1 MPDQIRAG
9 LLLLSASSHRD
20 KQCSGDAQDAAPSAS
35 PASALSTLEVLPRAE
50 VASVARTI
58 TRASTRSTHDHAR
71 AALTIARASTLGTHC
86 TRHEKRLHARKMTD
100 PDNVQEGQQSMRA
113 GMEPMTA
120 AENLF
125 WQNLEAGAPGIGFS
139 RAEELAHLFFLRAKS
154 HVAAV
159 KVDVPNSLR
168 WEGLIPDAQQLGEW
182 SREGTLAKN
191 IARKPPQHDRAEA
204 DLEQDLRKHIVVSE
218 AVLWAFHKGK
228 VHTEKDF
235 LEKDLSG
242 VLPPSVWLNVREARK
257 WYRKTTMI
265 RTLDAAGR
273 MCVIFAYRC
282 DINRASAEDTKAAVS
297 QNTDRH
303 TQRRSQNTDTG

>member
-1 MPDQIRAG
+1 
-9 LLLLSASSHRD
+9 
-20 KQCSGDAQDAAPSAS
+20 
-35 PASALSTLEVLPRAE
+35 
-50 VASVARTI
+50 
-58 TRASTRSTHDHAR
+58 
-71 AALTIARASTLGTHC
+71 
-86 TRHEKRLHARKMTD
+86 
-100 PDNVQEGQQSMRA
+100 
-113 GMEPMTA
+113 MEPMTA

-282 DINRASAEDTKAAVS
+282 DINRASAEDTKAAVRHTQS
-297 QNTDRH
+297 RAQNTDARSRALALRWSAFCSHCVGARSHCVGASPWRLPRQELAVRACKRKTGLDAVGQNCRLLAPRSVAIALPRRAH
-303 TQRRSQNTDTG
+303 TPGSSQWRMSRLRARLHSHTPPSASAD

>member
-1 MPDQIRAG
+1 
-9 LLLLSASSHRD
+9 
-20 KQCSGDAQDAAPSAS
+20 
-35 PASALSTLEVLPRAE
+35 
-50 VASVARTI
+50 
-58 TRASTRSTHDHAR
+58 
-71 AALTIARASTLGTHC
+71 
-86 TRHEKRLHARKMTD
+86 
-100 PDNVQEGQQSMRA
+100 MRA

-204 DLEQDLRKHIVVSE
+204 DLQDDLRKHIVCFWRSFGRNRPHICFAIRLRPTLLCNLLLISFHLRGSE
-218 AVLWAFHKGK
+218 
-228 VHTEKDF
+228 
-235 LEKDLSG
+235 
-242 VLPPSVWLNVREARK
+242 R
-257 WYRKTTMI
+257 
-265 RTLDAAGR
+265 RTLRRQRPDLVRKSFGGLL
-273 MCVIFAYRC
+273 
-282 DINRASAEDTKAAVS
+282 SAC
-297 QNTDRH
+297 
-303 TQRRSQNTDTG
+303 